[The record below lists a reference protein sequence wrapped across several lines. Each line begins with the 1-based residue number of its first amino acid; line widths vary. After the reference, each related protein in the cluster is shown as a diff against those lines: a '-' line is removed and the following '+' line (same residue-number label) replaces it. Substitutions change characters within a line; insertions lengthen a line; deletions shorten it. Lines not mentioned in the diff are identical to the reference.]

1 MDQSQHKIATQNR
14 NTKSHVE
21 TDRHLLLGCLKC
33 KLLTADFNRNSRRR
47 SSSSQLRICQL
58 GLNTK
63 SSKMRERPVAV
74 TLTSRSAAPST
85 LFCHILC
92 YLSLLYLS
100 ILSIYLLSNLYIC
113 ILLHHLTT
121 LCLPIPKFLYQSHS
135 TPSIYLLSVYI
146 YLRLYTNLLLSL
158 LYLCCIQPITMYVHK
173 TLLYIIYLHYF
184 TYTSV
189 FVPI

>member
-1 MDQSQHKIATQNR
+1 MLRHGSIATQNR
-14 NTKSHVE
+14 TWKLIAIFSRLSEVQTFDGRFQQKFKEEVFQLTIENLSTWTEHEIVKNERETCRCRAHVKICGAVNIILP
-21 TDRHLLLGCLKC
+21 HLML
-33 KLLTADFNRNSRRR
+33 S
-47 SSSSQLRICQL
+47 I
-58 GLNTK
+58 
-63 SSKMRERPVAV
+63 
-74 TLTSRSAAPST
+74 ST
-85 LFCHILC
+85 L
-92 YLSLLYLS
+92 S
-100 ILSIYLLSNLYIC
+100 IYSIYLLSNLYIC

-158 LYLCCIQPITMYVHK
+158 LYLCCIQPITMYVHN

>member
-1 MDQSQHKIATQNR
+1 MLRHGSIATQNR
-14 NTKSHVE
+14 TWKLIAIFSRLSEVQTFDGRFQQKFKEEVFQLTIENLSTWTEHEIVKNERETCRCRAHVKICGAVNIILP
-21 TDRHLLLGCLKC
+21 HLML
-33 KLLTADFNRNSRRR
+33 S
-47 SSSSQLRICQL
+47 I
-58 GLNTK
+58 
-63 SSKMRERPVAV
+63 
-74 TLTSRSAAPST
+74 ST
-85 LFCHILC
+85 L
-92 YLSLLYLS
+92 S
-100 ILSIYLLSNLYIC
+100 IYSIYLLSNLYIC
-113 ILLHHLTT
+113 ILLHHLPT

-158 LYLCCIQPITMYVHK
+158 LYLCCIQPITMYVHN